1 MFTHK
6 VIGAA
11 LLSTAAALPAIA
23 ADFCQAVGDKIALD
37 FEVKPSLV
45 AHSDAIMETTF
56 GAAGETGGAQNERL
70 FSFARTIGAILESAS
85 DVGGTNTPA
94 AREAFVQTMI
104 DSFALADG
112 FALNPDA
119 GVLMPLDARGGE
131 RLGLSAANLLDET
144 NAQGMK
150 PLAVFNRFDLAP
162 ADWIHCGEHRIV
174 YGKES
179 PNFPLNRFLL
189 IFEAAVPNPDPTAG
203 EAGCRPIT
211 EFWAGLSAHAGD
223 DTELARR
230 LAAFFYEG
238 KTDPSLATPD
248 LPGAV
253 VDYKNYGGDG
263 SRGQVRG
270 NLFVQQPWQ
279 LREWLTQPTFSSANP
294 LAFVVDTVKDNPL
307 AELYQDS
314 LSGPPIATVNL
325 PAALTVLHGNFVAAL
340 TSDLRDHLMAEETQ
354 KHQALANDLAR
365 FDLGTGP
372 TNEVDEPKILLNT
385 VALGNDGRFNEHQS
399 TSQGSSDEPL
409 GLAGPILRSL
419 LDQVGAATSPSPA
432 VNPQTANVL
441 LARAQAGTCAGCHMT
456 APAKVIRQ
464 SPNQPDVVWP
474 DAAAGGFVQVRED
487 RALSPALEE
496 HFLPV
501 RRYILGR
508 HLCPA
513 APPTGAAVA
522 LLAPAAGPVVGA
534 PLDRSGAMRFV
545 DAMVADFVATRAP
558 SGVAGAP
565 AARADEQAA
574 VAMAAMDQ
582 LDPVARD
589 ALRQKVH
596 DEIAEAR
603 TLEQNVPGAFVEVR
617 RPH

>member
-1 MFTHK
+1 MFTRK

-11 LLSTAAALPAIA
+11 LLSTAAALPALA

-45 AHSDAIMETTF
+45 AHSDAIMDTTF
-56 GAAGETGGAQNERL
+56 DDAGLPGGDPGERL
-70 FSFARTIGAILESAS
+70 FSFKRTIGAILESAG

-104 DSFALADG
+104 DSFALANG
-112 FALNPDA
+112 FTLNPDA

-131 RLGLSAANLLDET
+131 RLGLSAANLLDDT

-238 KTDPSLATPD
+238 RTDPSLAAPD

-253 VDYKNYGGDG
+253 VDYRNYGGDG

-279 LREWLTQPTFSSANP
+279 LREWLTQPTFNPANP
-294 LAFVVDTVKDNPL
+294 LAFVVETVKDNPL
-307 AELYQDS
+307 AELYRDS
-314 LSGPPIATVNL
+314 LSGTPIASANL

-340 TSDLRDHLMAEETQ
+340 TSDIRDHLMAEETQ
-354 KHQALANDLAR
+354 KHQRLDQDLAR

-372 TNEVDEPKILLNT
+372 TNEVDEKKILFSTRSRLAT
-385 VALGNDGRFNEHQS
+385 TDGS
-399 TSQGSSDEPL
+399 TSTRARPKMTLTSRWSAPDL
-409 GLAGPILRSL
+409 SCARCSIRS
-419 LDQVGAATSPSPA
+419 
-432 VNPQTANVL
+432 
-441 LARAQAGTCAGCHMT
+441 
-456 APAKVIRQ
+456 
-464 SPNQPDVVWP
+464 
-474 DAAAGGFVQVRED
+474 
-487 RALSPALEE
+487 
-496 HFLPV
+496 
-501 RRYILGR
+501 
-508 HLCPA
+508 
-513 APPTGAAVA
+513 APP
-522 LLAPAAGPVVGA
+522 PRP
-534 PLDRSGAMRFV
+534 
-545 DAMVADFVATRAP
+545 
-558 SGVAGAP
+558 
-565 AARADEQAA
+565 
-574 VAMAAMDQ
+574 
-582 LDPVARD
+582 
-589 ALRQKVH
+589 
-596 DEIAEAR
+596 
-603 TLEQNVPGAFVEVR
+603 R
-617 RPH
+617 RR